1 MVPTQYI
8 VKKEQDFLLMLSLS
22 LVLITFYIFLDPVTE
37 YVNKPKFS
45 TLMPKKK
52 KKYVCGGGGGKVL
65 YTA

>member
-1 MVPTQYI
+1 
-8 VKKEQDFLLMLSLS
+8 MLSLS

-52 KKYVCGGGGGKVL
+52 KNVCVWGGGGRVL